1 VGAGGPILLGTGI
14 VDAQRVGPDV
24 APRWW
29 PFRQVLMRDRAT
41 PGARNCLVGMLTRA
55 FLNGRPFQGDPDCLM
70 LRVSE
75 NGLNPDET
83 RTLASCMAVFGGA
96 LMVSDDLSM
105 WDPEQEAM
113 AAQLMP
119 GVPARPHCPDL
130 WTNEIPR
137 LMVSRLEDALGGYLL
152 VWVVNWSGK
161 KRDIELKMR
170 ELGLQ
175 AGRYHAC
182 EFFSG
187 RYLGEVRD
195 SIPLQGLPPHGSAVL
210 RLTPEGE
217 GPILLGS
224 NVHISQGAAE
234 LVSARRTDRG
244 VILELSSP
252 ARPMPGAMLVLRL
265 PAGRL
270 KAPDGVEVTDL
281 GGSVYRL
288 EFKLEGT
295 RRLELTW

>member
-1 VGAGGPILLGTGI
+1 
-14 VDAQRVGPDV
+14 
-24 APRWW
+24 
-29 PFRQVLMRDRAT
+29 
-41 PGARNCLVGMLTRA
+41 
-55 FLNGRPFQGDPDCLM
+55 
-70 LRVSE
+70 
-75 NGLNPDET
+75 
-83 RTLASCMAVFGGA
+83 
-96 LMVSDDLSM
+96 
-105 WDPEQEAM
+105 
-113 AAQLMP
+113 
-119 GVPARPHCPDL
+119 
-130 WTNEIPR
+130 
-137 LMVSRLEDALGGYLL
+137 
-152 VWVVNWSGK
+152 
-161 KRDIELKMR
+161 
-170 ELGLQ
+170 
-175 AGRYHAC
+175 
-182 EFFSG
+182 
-187 RYLGEVRD
+187 VRD